1 MVVCH
6 LIAKI
11 IWQESVYLSTLFRY
25 KAPVCITGS
34 LNNFSYHSN
43 LRNCVYMPEASVSQ
57 KAFVELLGTFI
68 LTFIGTGAII
78 SSAAASSTG
87 SSSLL
92 IVAIAHGIALAIAVT
107 IALNISGGH
116 INPAVTIGMLVTKRI
131 SAKLASIYIF
141 SQVVGAAIAE
151 LAVLA
156 VYPLALLHSTN
167 SGLLSLAPGI
177 SALNGIA
184 IEAIITFFLV
194 IAVFGT
200 VVDKRAPPIAGL
212 GIGLMLV
219 IIILAAG
226 PFTGAAANPAVAFG
240 PELATLNFTNWYVY
254 WIGPVIGGVVAALLY
269 STFVIGRQAKRK

>member
-1 MVVCH
+1 MLPASCQ
-6 LIAKI
+6 IQA
-11 IWQESVYLSTLFRY
+11 R
-25 KAPVCITGS
+25 ITGS
-34 LNNFSYHSN
+34 FNNLPYHSN
-43 LRNCVYMPEASVSQ
+43 LRNCGYMPEASVSQ

-107 IALNISGGH
+107 IAMNISGGH
-116 INPAVTIGMLVTKRI
+116 INPAVTMGMLVTKRI

-141 SQVVGAAIAE
+141 SQVVGATIAE

-156 VYPLALLHSTN
+156 VYPIALLHSTN

-226 PFTGAAANPAVAFG
+226 PFTGAAANPARAFG

-254 WIGPVIGGVVAALLY
+254 WIGPIIGGVVAALLY
-269 STFVIGRQAKRK
+269 DTFVISKQGKRK